1 MAFFLFGKK
10 KKAAKRSTRKKGSK
24 KPPAALLRKCRK
36 LKIKCTRKVGGRRVY
51 RKTSLLKKLIS
62 KKMRKGT
69 RRSTR
74 RRSAGF
80 GRRRVSRFGAVGD
93 FSNAGPSSYGYN
105 QSVVQKPGIL
115 NQSSQIV
122 TAATNG
128 SRPSG
133 LGLPGEYVPTYGV
146 GRPFFNETV
155 PTQVG
160 PNWNFMGQPD
170 GTAFAVGGPFVGYR
184 APASFGR
191 RARRF
196 GGGGCGSPYLKRDAS
211 GKCVRKSVSAI
222 AGKTLQKTGKYS
234 AKALGGAAQIAG
246 AFLQYGRRARRFG
259 GGGCGSPSL
268 KRDASGKCVRKSGM
282 AILGK
287 TLQKAGK
294 AGVKLADEASKQ
306 AQLLYNNRNKYGRRR
321 YNVKGSG
328 CNKLK
333 AKKCR
338 SSPNCTYTKRGCRRR
353 AGTISRKGHRKL
365 VYEGPSLEFG
375 RRRLRGMGFGATEYS
390 SGIIPSQAKIG
401 MADIMLQMRQLNCP
415 TGYKLTTYTTGNDQ
429 ANYAGCYDGKKNS
442 ILTSPTIGPPM
453 SKLLKFGR
461 RTRPRRCKRLAKRAC
476 RSDPQCRWSGR
487 RGGKRVKHRCVR
499 RRAIYHGPSLQ

>member
-10 KKAAKRSTRKKGSK
+10 RKAAKRSTRKKGAK

-51 RKTSLLKKLIS
+51 RKTSLLKKLVS
-62 KKMRKGT
+62 KKMRKSRKGG

-74 RRSAGF
+74 RRSTHRRSVGF
-80 GRRRVSRFGAVGD
+80 GRRRISRFGAVGD

-105 QSVVQKPGIL
+105 QGVVQKPGIL

-170 GTAFAVGGPFVGYR
+170 GSAYAVGGPFVGYR

-191 RARRF
+191 RSRRF
-196 GGGGCGSPYLKRDAS
+196 GGGGCGSPY
-211 GKCVRKSVSAI
+211 
-222 AGKTLQKTGKYS
+222 
-234 AKALGGAAQIAG
+234 
-246 AFLQYGRRARRFG
+246 
-259 GGGCGSPSL
+259 L

-328 CNKLK
+328 CNRLK

-353 AGTISRKGHRKL
+353 AGTVSRKGRRKA

-375 RRRLRGMGFGATEYS
+375 RRRGMGFGATVS
-390 SGIIPSQAKIG
+390 SPGIISNEAKFRI
-401 MADIMLQMRQLNCP
+401 ADNMLQMRQINCP
-415 TGYKLTTYTTGNDQ
+415 TGYKLQTFGGSDDRT
-429 ANYAGCYDGKKNS
+429 NYAGCYDGKKNS
-442 ILTSPTIGPPM
+442 LLTSPSIGPPM
-453 SKLLKFGR
+453 SQLSKFGR
-461 RTRPRRCKRLAKRAC
+461 RRKL
-476 RSDPQCRWSGR
+476 
-487 RGGKRVKHRCVR
+487 
-499 RRAIYHGPSLQ
+499 I